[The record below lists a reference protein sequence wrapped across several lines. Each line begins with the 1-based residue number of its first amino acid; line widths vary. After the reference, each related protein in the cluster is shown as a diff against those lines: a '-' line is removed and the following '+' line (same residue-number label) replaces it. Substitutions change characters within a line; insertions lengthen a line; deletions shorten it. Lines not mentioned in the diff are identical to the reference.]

1 MADEPAIRVR
11 GWPEL
16 AAGTHQ
22 LASNIEAE
30 TQQQF
35 RAAADVT
42 ASRVRGG
49 VPVVSGAMR
58 ADVGVEPGPPVGV
71 GYLGGVPYVGWI
83 DFGGGHGRPYLA
95 GGRYLFPAVRQA
107 EPLVVAAAEHATQT
121 EVKDMR
127 WPTPR

>member
-1 MADEPAIRVR
+1 MADEAIIIR

-16 AAGTHQ
+16 AAGTEQ
-22 LASNIEAE
+22 LTKNIDEQ

-49 VPVVSGAMR
+49 VPHISGGMA
-58 ADVGVEPGPPVGV
+58 ASVGVEQGPPVGV
-71 GYLGGVPYVGWI
+71 GYRGGVPYSGWV

-95 GGRYLFPAVRQA
+95 GGRYLFPAIQEA
-107 EPLVVAAAEHATQT
+107 EPLVVAAAQTATQT
-121 EVKDMR
+121 EIQEMR
-127 WPTPR
+127 WPTPN